1 MPTND
6 SDQGPGSPKPRRA
19 RVLVVDDE
27 LLMLEVVRRV
37 LGREHD
43 VITASDGREAL
54 QLIAQEPPFDFVFC
68 DLTMPGMSGIDVF
81 AHLKQS
87 HPDLANRFVFLT
99 GGAITPA
106 AAQALEDA
114 PCGVIEKPFDP
125 QEIRDF
131 SRRRL

>member
-1 MPTND
+1 MPPND
-6 SDQGPGSPKPRRA
+6 PDQGPGSPKQRRA
-19 RVLVVDDE
+19 RILVVDDE
-27 LLMLEVVRRV
+27 VLMLEVVRRV

-43 VITASDGREAL
+43 VVTASGGQKAL
-54 QLIAQEPPFDFVFC
+54 QRIAEEAPFDFVFC
-68 DLTMPGMSGIDVF
+68 DLTMPGMSGIDLL

-87 HPDLANRFVFLT
+87 HPDLVNRFVFLT

-106 AAQALEDA
+106 AAQALEEA

-131 SRRRL
+131 VRRRL